1 MTSRAFTAGWLV
13 SAALLSS
20 LAVSSADDQAAPQRS
35 ASSAVAAPGLP
46 PVSLELDSEIGRL
59 AARTHAAALA
69 RTPARNPFAF
79 ADRRAA
85 ERQASERRTSESRT
99 PELRTPELRTPELPN
114 FLPAPSLA
122 GIADLGGG
130 ALTAVVS
137 LRDVLHYVKKGDVI
151 DGRYR
156 VDAVGFDSVDVF
168 DLTLGTVLRL
178 SWQL

>member
-1 MTSRAFTAGWLV
+1 MSPRAFTAGWLV

-20 LAVSSADDQAAPQRS
+20 WAVSSAADQAAPPR
-35 ASSAVAAPGLP
+35 AAATAAGTAGLP
-46 PVSLELDSEIGRL
+46 PVSIDLDSEIGRL

-85 ERQASERRTSESRT
+85 ERRPSEPRPAEPR
-99 PELRTPELRTPELPN
+99 PAELPN
-114 FLPAPSLA
+114 AVIPAPVPSLA
-122 GIADLGGG
+122 GIADTGAGG
-130 ALTAVVS
+130 LTAVVS
-137 LRDVLHYVKKGDVI
+137 LREMLHYVKTGDVI

-156 VDAVGFDSVDVF
+156 VDSVSFEGVDVF

-178 SWQL
+178 SLQW